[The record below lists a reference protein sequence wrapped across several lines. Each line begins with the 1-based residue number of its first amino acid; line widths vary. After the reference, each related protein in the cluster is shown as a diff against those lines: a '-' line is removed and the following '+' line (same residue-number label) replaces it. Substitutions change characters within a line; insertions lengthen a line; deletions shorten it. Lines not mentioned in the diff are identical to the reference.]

1 VPARVIG
8 EAWLRLRR
16 YADLRCLDAGF
27 LAVVSLAPFLPW
39 IGISISFWPA
49 DALRV
54 FLSGFAGGE
63 DALPILWRNAS
74 IKSTTFSPRGRA
86 LAVTNRWI
94 RAFVEILLRIADLIG
109 IAQQRAHQSA
119 MTCSRLVSTTRPIAT
134 LFISLMV
141 SDSIT

>member
-1 VPARVIG
+1 MRASAPFSSRDTSRLSVSLRSERLLPFATCWIRSETPVQSARPSNR

-86 LAVTNRWI
+86 LAVTGFPAR
-94 RAFVEILLRIADLIG
+94 LL
-109 IAQQRAHQSA
+109 
-119 MTCSRLVSTTRPIAT
+119 
-134 LFISLMV
+134 LM
-141 SDSIT
+141 SSPREASY